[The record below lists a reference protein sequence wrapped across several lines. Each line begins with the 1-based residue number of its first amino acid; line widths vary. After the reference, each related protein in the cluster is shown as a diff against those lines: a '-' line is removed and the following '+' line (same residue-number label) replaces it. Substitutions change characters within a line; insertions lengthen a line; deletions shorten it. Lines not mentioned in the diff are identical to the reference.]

1 MSDYF
6 IKHNP
11 RRRLSIIVFI
21 GNKAY
26 NVRKYRIKREE
37 GRERERNEVGGP
49 VMDSV
54 SSVLMILVF
63 ILNSVERIKL
73 FIYLF

>member
-37 GRERERNEVGGP
+37 GREREGESEHN
-49 VMDSV
+49 
-54 SSVLMILVF
+54 ILDNNHRKIGRKFFFCF
-63 ILNSVERIKL
+63 IFFST
-73 FIYLF
+73 